1 MSLNCLLWHDGG
13 MVDTK
18 DFKKLSLLLFGNLKI
33 NAYICVWN
41 INTQMNNL

>member
-1 MSLNCLLWHDGG
+1 MSLNCLLWRGGG

-33 NAYICVWN
+33 NAYICV
-41 INTQMNNL
+41 